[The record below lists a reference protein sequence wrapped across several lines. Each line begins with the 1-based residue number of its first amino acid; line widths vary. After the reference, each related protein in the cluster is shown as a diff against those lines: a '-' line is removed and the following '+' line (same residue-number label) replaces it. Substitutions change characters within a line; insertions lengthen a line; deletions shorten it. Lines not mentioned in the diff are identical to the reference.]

1 MEKWAREEIIKH
13 NALMDAA
20 LGLVMQAESC
30 CENSTSNRIAKML
43 EDYRVDP
50 ETGDMMKQS
59 NGSES

>member
-20 LGLVMQAESC
+20 LQLVMQAEGC

-43 EDYRVDP
+43 EDYGVDP
-50 ETGDMMKQS
+50 DTGEMVAVIADIL
-59 NGSES
+59 